1 MDTFGAETD
10 PPILL
15 IHGAGNTRFAW
26 HDEFCERL
34 TGRFV
39 IRYDATG
46 DSVAAMTADALRV
59 LGDRRAHLVGLSL
72 GGIVAQQ
79 LALDHPDR
87 VLSLTLLATTPGGED
102 LPGPEAGLFDHEPEV
117 PDWSDRDAV
126 VTYLVEAERAYS
138 PRFDEQAA
146 REYAERVA
154 DDPTTV
160 KTFIESPFEWG
171 EPSRPRLHELR
182 TPTLVIHGT
191 DDPMFPLAHGETL
204 AAEIDG
210 ATLLVLP
217 ETGHEYPPRRH
228 WDTVIP
234 ALLQHTDADRGLR

>member
-1 MDTFGAETD
+1 MDTFGTETD
-10 PPILL
+10 PTVLL
-15 IHGAGNTRFAW
+15 IHGAGNNRFAW
-26 HDEFCERL
+26 HDDFCARL

-39 IRYDATG
+39 IRFNCVG
-46 DSVAAMTADALRV
+46 DSVDAMTKDALRH
-59 LGDRRAHLVGLSL
+59 LDAPAHVVGLSL

-102 LPGPEAGLFDHEPEV
+102 LPGPVDGLFDSAPEL

-126 VTYLVEAERAYS
+126 ITFLVESERAYS

-146 REYAERVA
+146 REYATRVA
-154 DDPTTV
+154 DDPASV
-160 KTFIESPFEWG
+160 RTFIESPFQWG
-171 EPSRPRLHELR
+171 EPSRPRLHEITAR
-182 TPTLVIHGT
+182 TLVIHGAQ
-191 DDPMFPLAHGETL
+191 DPMFPLAHGETL
-204 AAEIDG
+204 AGGIPG

-217 ETGHEYPPRRH
+217 DTGHEYPPRRH

-234 ALLQHTDADRGLR
+234 AILAHTDAARGLR